1 MAQGPPPGNHTL
13 RNTEEPGSR
22 SLKSPSLRSDAA
34 SATERWVTQASLTL
48 SVLVC
53 MSKDMI
59 RRSQLDTRGTAVSRV
74 FFRARQT
81 SSVLNCSV
89 QPLGAPCVGS
99 VGARLSQCTEQAGH
113 QASGCRT
120 QICPLEAVLG
130 SAAATAL
137 SSFHLFARGP
147 PATAA
152 LASAPALPFPASLG
166 ADPMEACTPD
176 SFLSAQ
182 SICH

>member
-1 MAQGPPPGNHTL
+1 MARGPPPGNRTL

-22 SLKSPSLRSDAA
+22 SLKSPNLRSDSA
-34 SATERWVTQASLTL
+34 SATEHWVTRASLTF

-59 RRSQLDTRGTAVSRV
+59 RRTQLDTQGTAVNRV

-81 SSVLNCSV
+81 SSVLKCSV
-89 QPLGAPCVGS
+89 QPLRAPYVGS
-99 VGARLSQCTEQAGH
+99 VEHGLSQCTEQARR
-113 QASGCRT
+113 QASGCRI
-120 QICPLEAVLG
+120 QLCPLQAVLG
-130 SAAATAL
+130 RAAATVL
-137 SSFHLFARGP
+137 SSFHLFAPGP
-147 PATAA
+147 SATAA
-152 LASAPALPFPASLG
+152 LASAPALPFPASPG
-166 ADPMEACTPD
+166 ADPREACMPD